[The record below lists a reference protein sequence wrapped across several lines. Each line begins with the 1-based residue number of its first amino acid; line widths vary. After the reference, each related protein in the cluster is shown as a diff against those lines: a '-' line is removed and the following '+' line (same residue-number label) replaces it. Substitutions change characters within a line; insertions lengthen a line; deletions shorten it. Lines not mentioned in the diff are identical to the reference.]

1 MRDQYRSISFLEKN
15 DKKYQEYSKK
25 MQFLRNTNRFIGE
38 SDSKQTITAW
48 LERVMTM
55 HISRVFIHST
65 CNILTWEELNSFNQY
80 TRKYSEIDGLFNS
93 NDGSLYIEVKASQSK
108 SSLSKGKSQINKNL
122 KLMTLISKNTI
133 GILVMAD
140 CRCFDSSFGFSIEK
154 IEDENTNSTQY
165 KKIEGLDLPESFN
178 SSHKWL
184 WLLSQEDVH
193 QLATQYGSPQTETT
207 DPDYL

>member
-55 HISRVFIHST
+55 HISRVYIHST

-93 NDGSLYIEVKASQSK
+93 NDGFL
-108 SSLSKGKSQINKNL
+108 
-122 KLMTLISKNTI
+122 
-133 GILVMAD
+133 
-140 CRCFDSSFGFSIEK
+140 
-154 IEDENTNSTQY
+154 
-165 KKIEGLDLPESFN
+165 
-178 SSHKWL
+178 
-184 WLLSQEDVH
+184 
-193 QLATQYGSPQTETT
+193 
-207 DPDYL
+207 